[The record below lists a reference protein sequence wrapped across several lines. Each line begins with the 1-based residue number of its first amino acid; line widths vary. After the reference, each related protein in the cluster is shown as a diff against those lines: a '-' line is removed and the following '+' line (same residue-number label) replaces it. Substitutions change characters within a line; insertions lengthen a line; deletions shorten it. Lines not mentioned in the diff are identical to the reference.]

1 MGSKPP
7 CSSASGRAPAQTPII
22 FVTAYGD
29 DTHASHGYSL
39 GAVDYL
45 LTPVLPDVLR
55 TKVGVFVDL
64 YRKNAEIRQ
73 QAEQR
78 VALAQEQAARHAET
92 ANRIKDEFLAT
103 LSHELRTPLTA
114 ILGWTELLQLGP
126 RSESDLIEGLQTIE
140 RNAKLQARVV
150 EFLLDVSRIISGKL
164 QLDLQPTSMAAVINA
179 ALVAIQPMADAK
191 HVAITQVLE
200 PGLPVMHSPMSC
212 G

>member
-1 MGSKPP
+1 MLANDIQMSCNMSTDEQVNILLVDDSSSKLL
-7 CSSASGRAPAQTPII
+7 AMAAALAELGENVVTAQSGREALRQLMHHEFALILLDVNMPDMDGFETAMLIRERKSSAQTPII

-78 VALAQEQAARHAET
+78 VALAQEQAARRAAET
-92 ANRIKDEFLAT
+92 ANRVKDEFLAT
-103 LSHELRTPLTA
+103 LSHELRTPLTRH
-114 ILGWTELLQLGP
+114 P
-126 RSESDLIEGLQTIE
+126 R
-140 RNAKLQARVV
+140 
-150 EFLLDVSRIISGKL
+150 LD
-164 QLDLQPTSMAAVINA
+164 
-179 ALVAIQPMADAK
+179 
-191 HVAITQVLE
+191 
-200 PGLPVMHSPMSC
+200 
-212 G
+212 